1 MRASRPT
8 KQHENIYIYAKN
20 ARKIRAFFVFYIHDF
35 DLFFS
40 FAHV

>member
-1 MRASRPT
+1 MRASRLT

-20 ARKIRAFFVFYIHDF
+20 ARKIRAFFVFYTHDF